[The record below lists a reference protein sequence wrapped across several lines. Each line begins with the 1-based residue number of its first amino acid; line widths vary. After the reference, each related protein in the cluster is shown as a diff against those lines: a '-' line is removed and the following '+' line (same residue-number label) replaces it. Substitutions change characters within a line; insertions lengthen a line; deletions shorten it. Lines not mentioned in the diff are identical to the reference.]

1 MQAERLQSLQK
12 DLQAVRERREE
23 LLEHQQEELLKY
35 EPDQTK
41 VEQLHPAIVLRTTA
55 EQNLL
60 DEWALLEG
68 HHAGEQCGRAP
79 NAWWQAAHL
88 V

>member
-1 MQAERLQSLQK
+1 MDIRDHRDTMFHQ
-12 DLQAVRERREE
+12 DLLTVISAGSE
-23 LLEHQQEELLKY
+23 LW
-35 EPDQTK
+35 
-41 VEQLHPAIVLRTTA
+41 EQLHPAIVLRTTA

>member
-1 MQAERLQSLQK
+1 MNQIRLK
-12 DLQAVRERREE
+12 W
-23 LLEHQQEELLKY
+23 
-35 EPDQTK
+35 
-41 VEQLHPAIVLRTTA
+41 EQLHPAIVLRTTA

>member
-12 DLQAVRERREE
+12 ELQAVRERREE

-41 VEQLHPAIVLRTTA
+41 VKQLHQAIVLRTTA

-60 DEWALLEG
+60 DEWAL
-68 HHAGEQCGRAP
+68 AGGPACR
-79 NAWWQAAHL
+79 
-88 V
+88 